1 MPLSLNTVPVKFLAK
16 LLSKS
21 ILFGHARVLH
31 DRNLEDWN
39 YPLTKWQKL
48 MVGSYMILRDYAEGL
63 FPPKFEDEQ
72 ATFEGENAFYDT
84 LQTLGKTE
92 EELYVGAMQKPFWH
106 GSRMDLLNYVDIQS
120 FFHQCGV
127 NPPMRILEVGCG
139 SGWTAEFLAASGFR
153 VMATTLDESAGEM
166 IDRRKASLIAKGVP
180 HDLQFR
186 ASPMEYVDQTVADLE
201 PFDAIYVHE
210 ALHHAHDWKKA
221 IESFTQCLK
230 PGGWCFILNEPN
242 LIHTFVSYRVARL
255 SNTHEIGIGP
265 AVLRK
270 CLRDNGFTELLVFK
284 NKIHWFVRPT
294 WLAAKKIK

>member
-1 MPLSLNTVPVKFLAK
+1 MKQIAKMLAESL
-16 LLSKS
+16 
-21 ILFGHARVLH
+21 LFGHARRLH
-31 DRNLEDWN
+31 GQNLKDWN

-48 MVGSYMILRDYAEGL
+48 LVGSYMILRDYAEGI
-63 FPPKFEDEQ
+63 FPLRFEDEQ
-72 ATFEGENAFYDT
+72 TTFDGENAFYDT

-139 SGWTAEFLAASGFR
+139 SGWTAEFLACSGFH
-153 VMATTLDESAGEM
+153 VTATTLDESAGEM
-166 IDRRKASLIAKGVP
+166 IEKRKASLIAKGVP
-180 HDLQFR
+180 HDLEFR

-201 PFDAIYVHE
+201 PFDAVYVHE

-221 IESFTQCLK
+221 VESFSKCLK

-242 LIHTFVSYRVARL
+242 LIHTFVSYRIARL
-255 SNTHEIGIGP
+255 SNTHEIGISP
-265 AVLRK
+265 LALKKQLREQG
-270 CLRDNGFTELLVFK
+270 LDEIRALK
-284 NKIHWFVRPT
+284 NRFHAFVKPSWIAAQKTGRPE
-294 WLAAKKIK
+294 